1 QQQQANIFNS
11 TPNFLEDP
19 DMTEEQRQII
29 MKRIHKVRSK
39 YEAFVESKE
48 EARLALSL
56 CHDNE
61 HEVL

>member
-1 QQQQANIFNS
+1 
-11 TPNFLEDP
+11 P

-29 MKRIHKVRSK
+29 MKRIHEVRSK

-48 EARLALSL
+48 ETRLALSL